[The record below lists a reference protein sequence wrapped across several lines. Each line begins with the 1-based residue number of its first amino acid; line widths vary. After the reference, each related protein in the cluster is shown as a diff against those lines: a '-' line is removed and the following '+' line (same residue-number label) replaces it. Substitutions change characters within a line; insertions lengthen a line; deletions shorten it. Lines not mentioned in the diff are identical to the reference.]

1 MSERF
6 NIEID
11 DTDISVE
18 ERSDSFMDIPFSDSE
33 MIPDELAES
42 TDINEETVEN
52 SEFIEEVA
60 EINDFSDESLISHY
74 RDIGIDEMTI
84 QQLMNAPDD
93 RTWRGLENIDALQH
107 PDFDTQKS
115 FISDG
120 EDGYLETSYGTKD
133 SQRPDEIRFS
143 EKGIDIR
150 EAKNYSNVDSLIQN
164 ITKQATDRYE
174 LFGEDL
180 NDLTFVVSPK
190 FTLEECERLYQTCH
204 DADADIEFKYH

>member
-1 MSERF
+1 MNERF
-6 NIEID
+6 STEFD
-11 DTDISVE
+11 DTDIIE
-18 ERSDSFMDIPFSDSE
+18 EEHSDSLMDIPFSDSE

-42 TDINEETVEN
+42 TDINEEAVEN
-52 SEFIEEVA
+52 SEFIEEA
-60 EINDFSDESLISHY
+60 DGINEFSEESLISHY
-74 RDIGIDEMTI
+74 RDIGIDETTI
-84 QQLMNAPDD
+84 QQLMNAPDE

-120 EDGYLETSYGTKD
+120 EDSYLETSYGTKD

-143 EKGIDIR
+143 DNGIDIR

-164 ITKQATDRYE
+164 ISKQAEDRHE
-174 LFGEDL
+174 LFGKDL

>member
-1 MSERF
+1 MSERI
-6 NIEID
+6 NTEID
-11 DTDISVE
+11 DTDISEVE
-18 ERSDSFMDIPFSDSE
+18 LSDSLMDISFSDSE
-33 MIPDELAES
+33 IIPDELAES
-42 TDINEETVEN
+42 TDINKESIEN
-52 SEFIEEVA
+52 SEFIDEA
-60 EINDFSDESLISHY
+60 DGINDFSEESLISHY
-74 RDIGIDEMTI
+74 RDIGIDDATI
-84 QQLMNAPDD
+84 QELMNAPDD
-93 RTWRGLENIDALQH
+93 RTWRGLENVDALQH

-115 FISDG
+115 FISNG
-120 EDGYLETSYGTKD
+120 EYGYLETSYGTKD

-143 EKGIDIR
+143 EQGIDIR

-164 ITKQATDRYE
+164 ISKQAKDRHE